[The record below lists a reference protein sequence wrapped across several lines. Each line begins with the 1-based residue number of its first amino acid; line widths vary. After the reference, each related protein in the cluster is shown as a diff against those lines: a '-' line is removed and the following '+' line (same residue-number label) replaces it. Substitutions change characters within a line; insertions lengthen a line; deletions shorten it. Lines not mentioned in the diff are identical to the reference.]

1 MSDRGEM
8 GDQDVFRALRGAAS
22 AALSN
27 DLSRRGEEWREKD
40 MITGWSLSSESRAQK
55 DQVKQ

>member
-1 MSDRGEM
+1 M

-27 DLSRRGEEWREKD
+27 DSSRGGEKRRGEERKGYDYWVE
-40 MITGWSLSSESRAQK
+40 LEQ
-55 DQVKQ
+55 

>member
-27 DLSRRGEEWREKD
+27 DSSRRGEERREKRVE
-40 MITGWSLSSESRAQK
+40 LEQ
-55 DQVKQ
+55 

>member
-1 MSDRGEM
+1 M

-27 DLSRRGEEWREKD
+27 DSSRGGEERRGERKGYDYWVELE
-40 MITGWSLSSESRAQK
+40 Q
-55 DQVKQ
+55 